1 MICTVKTRW
10 VAGLKIVGAMAV
22 VAFMFVQITR
32 GQGTPAMVLTQH
44 NDNSRTG
51 ANLNETALNTSNVN
65 AGQFGKLF
73 SRAVDG
79 QTYAQPL
86 YVPGVNM
93 GSRGIHNVV
102 FVATEKNNVYAFDA
116 DDPAASAAL
125 WQVNLGPPVP
135 VRFIDETVDIN
146 EYIGITSTPVI
157 DPVTKTLY
165 CVAKT
170 REGGRYPQRLH
181 ALDIATGQ
189 ERFGGPIVID
199 ASVPGAGDGTKN
211 GTVAFNS
218 QRHMNRP
225 GLLLQDGYL
234 YVAFGSHG
242 DVRPYHGWILSYNA
256 STLQRVGV
264 FNTTPNTFGGAVWQ
278 SGQGL
283 AADGTGV
290 YFMTANGHFDG
301 DIGGPDLSSS
311 FLKLT
316 TPSLTLMD
324 WFAPYNADALDGNNE
339 DLASAGPLMIP
350 GTNLLVGGGKEGVLY
365 LLNRSNMGH
374 FRAGSDSQIVQS
386 FHAGGGH
393 IHGSPVYWNSPQLGP
408 LIYLWTEEDAL
419 KSFRFVNG
427 LFQTAP
433 VAIGPVIAP
442 DGMPGAMLSVSA
454 NGSTTGTGIVWASLP
469 FSGNANIETVPGVLR
484 ALDASN
490 VGIELW
496 NSRQVPERDDLG
508 NLAKHTPPTVAN
520 GRVYVATFSNQLVV
534 YGLNPPG
541 GGTSPLVS
549 SLSPTSGSTAG
560 GTAVTITGANFAS
573 GATVT
578 FGGVAASGVSVA
590 NSSTITA
597 TTPAHAAGSVDV
609 TVTNP
614 GSSSGTLNSGFTY
627 VNPTAPAVT
636 SVTPNSGPT
645 GGGTTVT
652 IGGANF
658 VSGATVTFGG
668 APATGVSV
676 SSSTSMT
683 AVTPAHSAGPVT
695 VTVTNPDLQ
704 SASLTAGFAYVNP
717 TGPTVT
723 SVTPNS
729 GPTGGGT
736 PVTISGSN
744 FVSGATVTF
753 GGTPASGVSVSSS
766 TSMTAV
772 TPGHSAGSVTVTVT
786 NPDLQSASLTGGF
799 TYGTPA
805 AISFIQVAAAVPQ
818 SSPSTVPISYGSPQT
833 AGDLNVVVVGW
844 NNSTSTVQ
852 SIQDSAGNTY
862 ALAIGPTTGT
872 SLRQSIY
879 YASNIKGGSNTV
891 TVTFNQA
898 TAFPDIRILQYRGVT
913 TLDVVAGASG
923 SGTTANSGSATT
935 TAANELIVGANMVSS
950 ITTGPG
956 SGFTTRIIT
965 SPDSDIVEDRV
976 VTSTGSYSATSPLT
990 SGAWVMQMVTFK

>member
-1 MICTVKTRW
+1 MIRT
-10 VAGLKIVGAMAV
+10 LKIHWAAWLKIAGAVAV
-22 VAFMFVQITR
+22 VASAFVQITR
-32 GQGTPAMVLTQH
+32 GQSTPASVLTQH

-73 SRAVDG
+73 TRAVDG

-86 YVPGVNM
+86 YVPAVNM
-93 GSRGIHNVV
+93 GARGIHNVV
-102 FVATEKNNVYAFDA
+102 FVATQKNNVYAFDA
-116 DDPAASAAL
+116 DDPAASAPL
-125 WQVNLGPPVP
+125 WQVNLGAPVP
-135 VRFIDETVDIN
+135 VRFIGETIDID

-157 DPVTKTLY
+157 DPVTRTLY

-170 REGGRYPQRLH
+170 REGNKYPQRLH
-181 ALDIATGQ
+181 ALDITTGQ
-189 ERFGGPIVID
+189 EKFGGPIVID
-199 ASVPGAGDGTKN
+199 ASVPGTGDSAKN
-211 GTVAFNS
+211 GTVAFDS

-225 GLLLQDGYL
+225 GLLLQNGYL

-242 DVRPYHGWILSYNA
+242 DVRPYHGWIFSYNA

-283 AADGTGV
+283 AADGTGI

-316 TPSLTLMD
+316 TPSLTLTD
-324 WFAPYNADALDGNNE
+324 WFAPFNADALDQNNE

-365 LLNRSNMGH
+365 LLDRSNLGH
-374 FRAGSDSQIVQS
+374 FRAGNDSQIVQS
-386 FHAGGGH
+386 FHAGAGH
-393 IHGSPVYWNSPQLGP
+393 IHGSPVYWSSPQGP

-427 LFQTAP
+427 IFQTAP
-433 VAIGPVIAP
+433 AAIGPVVAP
-442 DGMPGAMLSVSA
+442 DGMPGGMLSVSA
-454 NGSTTGTGIVWASLP
+454 NGSSVGTGIVWASLP
-469 FSGNANIETVPGVLR
+469 LSGNANVGSVDGVLR
-484 ALDASN
+484 AFDASN

-496 NSRQVPERDDLG
+496 NSQQVPNRDDLG
-508 NLAKHTPPTVAN
+508 LLAKHTSPTIAN
-520 GRVYVATFSNQLVV
+520 GKVYVGTFSNRLVV

-541 GGTSPLVS
+541 GGTAPIVGSVSPS
-549 SLSPTSGSTAG
+549 SGTTGG
-560 GTAVTITGANFAS
+560 GTAVTITGANFVS

-578 FGGVAASGVSVA
+578 FGGIAATGVSVT
-590 NSSTITA
+590 NGTTIAA
-597 TTPAHAAGSVDV
+597 TTPAHTAGPVDV

-614 GSSSGTLNSGFTY
+614 DSTSGTLNGGFTY
-627 VNPTAPAVT
+627 INPTGPTVT
-636 SVTPNSGPT
+636 SVAPNSGPT

-652 IGGANF
+652 ISGANF

-668 APATGVSV
+668 TPATGVSV

-683 AVTPAHSAGPVT
+683 AVTPAHSAG
-695 VTVTNPDLQ
+695 
-704 SASLTAGFAYVNP
+704 
-717 TGPTVT
+717 
-723 SVTPNS
+723 
-729 GPTGGGT
+729 
-736 PVTISGSN
+736 
-744 FVSGATVTF
+744 
-753 GGTPASGVSVSSS
+753 
-766 TSMTAV
+766 
-772 TPGHSAGSVTVTVT
+772 SVTVTVT
-786 NPDLQSASLTGGF
+786 NPDLLSASLTGGF
-799 TYGTPA
+799 TYGTSA
-805 AISFIQVAAAVPQ
+805 AISFIQLAAAVPQ
-818 SSPSTVPISYGSPQT
+818 SSPTSVPVSYGSPQT

-862 ALAIGPTTGT
+862 NLAIGPTTGT

-950 ITTGPG
+950 VTTGPG
-956 SGFTTRIIT
+956 AGFTTRIIT
-965 SPDSDIVEDRV
+965 SPDADIVEDRV
-976 VTSTGSYSATSPLT
+976 VTSTGSYSATAPLT
-990 SGAWVMQMVTFK
+990 SGDWVMQMVAFK

>member
-1 MICTVKTRW
+1 MKTHW
-10 VAGLKIVGAMAV
+10 VAWLNIAGVLAV
-22 VAFMFVQITR
+22 VASVFVQITS
-32 GQGTPAMVLTQH
+32 GQSTPVTVLTQH

-51 ANLNETALNTSNVN
+51 ANLNETALNTSNVS

-73 SRAVDG
+73 TRAVDG

-102 FVATEKNNVYAFDA
+102 FVATERNNVYAFDA
-116 DDPAASAAL
+116 DDPNAAAPL
-125 WQVNLGPPVP
+125 WQVNLGPPVA

-157 DPVTKTLY
+157 DPLTRTLY

-170 REGGRYPQRLH
+170 KEGGKYPQRLH
-181 ALDIATGQ
+181 ALDITTGQ
-189 ERFGGPIVID
+189 EKFGGPVVID
-199 ASVPGAGDGTKN
+199 GSVPGVGDGAKN

-218 QRHMNRP
+218 QRHFNRP

-242 DVRPYHGWILSYNA
+242 DVRPYHGWIFSYNA

-283 AADGTGV
+283 AADGTGI

-316 TPSLTLMD
+316 TPSLTLSD
-324 WFAPYNADALDGNNE
+324 WFAPYNADALDQNND

-365 LLNRSNMGH
+365 LLNRSNLGH

-393 IHGSPVYWNSPQLGP
+393 IHGSPVYWNSPQQGP

-433 VAIGPVIAP
+433 VAIGPVVAP

-454 NGSTTGTGIVWASLP
+454 NGSSVGTGIVWASLP
-469 FSGNANIETVPGVLR
+469 FSGNANLETVAGVLR
-484 ALDASN
+484 AFDASN

-496 NSRQVPERDDLG
+496 NSRQVAERDDLG
-508 NLAKHTPPTVAN
+508 NLAKHTSPTIAN
-520 GRVYVATFSNQLVV
+520 GKVYVATFSNQLVV

-541 GGTSPLVS
+541 GSTSPIVS
-549 SLSPTSGSTAG
+549 SLSPTSGTTAG
-560 GTAVTITGANFAS
+560 GTAVTITGANFVN

-578 FGGVAASGVSVA
+578 FGGVASTGVSVA
-590 NSSTITA
+590 NSTTIAA
-597 TTPAHAAGSVDV
+597 TTPAHTAGPVDV

-614 GSSSGTLNSGFTY
+614 GSTSGTLNGGFT
-627 VNPTAPAVT
+627 
-636 SVTPNSGPT
+636 
-645 GGGTTVT
+645 
-652 IGGANF
+652 
-658 VSGATVTFGG
+658 
-668 APATGVSV
+668 
-676 SSSTSMT
+676 
-683 AVTPAHSAGPVT
+683 
-695 VTVTNPDLQ
+695 
-704 SASLTAGFAYVNP
+704 YVNP

-736 PVTISGSN
+736 TVTISGVN

-753 GGTPASGVSVSSS
+753 GGTPATGVSVSSS

-772 TPGHSAGSVTVTVT
+772 TPAHGAGSVTVTVT
-786 NPDLQSASLTGGF
+786 NPDSQSASLTGGF

-818 SSPSTVPISYGSPQT
+818 SSPTSVPVSYVSPQT
-833 AGDLNVVVVGW
+833 VGDLNVVVVGW

-862 ALAIGPTTGT
+862 SLAIGPTTGT

-898 TAFPDIRILQYRGVT
+898 TAFPDIRILEYRGVT
-913 TLDVVAGASG
+913 TVDVVAGASG
-923 SGTTANSGSATT
+923 SSTTANSGSATT
-935 TAANELIVGANMVSS
+935 TAANELIVGANTVATLTS
-950 ITTGPG
+950 GPG

-965 SPDSDIVEDRV
+965 SPDGDIAEDRV
-976 VTSTGSYSATSPLT
+976 VASVGSYSATAPL
-990 SGAWVMQMVTFK
+990 SSAGPWVMQMVTFK

>member
-1 MICTVKTRW
+1 MAVDSMRSRFPLEQCHSRHCSRAFISRLLGVTTLIRTVKTHW
-10 VAGLKIVGAMAV
+10 VAWLNTAGVLAV
-22 VAFMFVQITR
+22 VASVFVQITS
-32 GQGTPAMVLTQH
+32 GQSTPVTVLTQH

-51 ANLNETALNTSNVN
+51 ANLDEIALNTSNVS

-73 SRAVDG
+73 TRTVDG

-86 YVPGVNM
+86 YMPGVNM

-102 FVATEKNNVYAFDA
+102 FVATERNNVYAFDA
-116 DDPAASAAL
+116 DDPNAAAPL
-125 WQVNLGPPVP
+125 WQVNLGPPVA

-157 DPVTKTLY
+157 DPLTRTLY

-170 REGGRYPQRLH
+170 KEGGKYPQRLH
-181 ALDIATGQ
+181 ALDITTGQ
-189 ERFGGPIVID
+189 EKFGGPVVID
-199 ASVPGAGDGTKN
+199 GSVPGVGDGAKN

-218 QRHMNRP
+218 QRHFNRP

-242 DVRPYHGWILSYNA
+242 DVRPYHGWIFSYNA

-283 AADGTGV
+283 AADGTGI

-316 TPSLTLMD
+316 TPSLTLSD
-324 WFAPYNADALDGNNE
+324 WFAPYNADALDQNND
-339 DLASAGPLMIP
+339 DLASAGPLLIP

-365 LLNRSNMGH
+365 LLNRSNLGH

-393 IHGSPVYWNSPQLGP
+393 IHGSPVYWSSPQQGP

-433 VAIGPVIAP
+433 VAIGPVVAP

-454 NGSTTGTGIVWASLP
+454 NGSSVGTGIVWASLP
-469 FSGNANIETVPGVLR
+469 FAGNANIETVPGVLR
-484 ALDASN
+484 AFDASN

-508 NLAKHTPPTVAN
+508 NLAKHTSPTIAN
-520 GRVYVATFSNQLVV
+520 GKVYVATFSNQLVV

-541 GGTSPLVS
+541 GSTSPIVS
-549 SLSPTSGSTAG
+549 SLSPTSGTTAG
-560 GTAVTITGANFAS
+560 GTAVTITGANFVN

-578 FGGVAASGVSVA
+578 FGGVAATGVSVA
-590 NSSTITA
+590 NSTTIAA
-597 TTPAHAAGSVDV
+597 TTPVHSAGPVDV

-614 GSSSGTLNSGFTY
+614 GAASGTLNGGFTY
-627 VNPTAPAVT
+627 LNPTGPTAT

-652 IGGANF
+652 ISGANF

-668 APATGVSV
+668 TPATGVSV
-676 SSSTSMT
+676 PSSTSMT

-704 SASLTAGFAYVNP
+704 SASLT
-717 TGPTVT
+717 
-723 SVTPNS
+723 
-729 GPTGGGT
+729 
-736 PVTISGSN
+736 
-744 FVSGATVTF
+744 
-753 GGTPASGVSVSSS
+753 
-766 TSMTAV
+766 
-772 TPGHSAGSVTVTVT
+772 
-786 NPDLQSASLTGGF
+786 GGF

-805 AISFIQVAAAVPQ
+805 TISFIQVAAAVPQ
-818 SSPSTVPISYGSPQT
+818 SSPTSVPVSYVSPQT
-833 AGDLNVVVVGW
+833 VGDLNVVVVGW

-862 ALAIGPTTGT
+862 SLAIGPTTGT

-898 TAFPDIRILQYRGVT
+898 TAFPDIRILEYRGVT

-950 ITTGPG
+950 LTTGPG

-965 SPDSDIVEDRV
+965 SPDGDIVEDRV

>member
-1 MICTVKTRW
+1 MARW
-10 VAGLKIVGAMAV
+10 AGLTIAGVLVVMAS
-22 VAFMFVQITR
+22 AFVQITS
-32 GQGTPAMVLTQH
+32 GQSTAVMVLTQH

-73 SRAVDG
+73 TRAVDG

-86 YVPGVNM
+86 YMPGVNM
-93 GSRGIHNVV
+93 GARGTHNIV

-116 DDPAASAAL
+116 DDPTASAPL
-125 WQVNLGPPVP
+125 WQVNLGAPVP
-135 VRFIDETVDIN
+135 VRFIGETVDIN

-157 DPVTKTLY
+157 DPVTRTLY

-170 REGGRYPQRLH
+170 KEGGKYPQRLH
-181 ALDIATGQ
+181 ALDITTGQ
-189 ERFGGPIVID
+189 EKFGGPVVID
-199 ASVPGAGDGTKN
+199 GSVPGVGDGTKN

-218 QRHMNRP
+218 QRHFNRP
-225 GLLLQDGYL
+225 GLLLQGGYL

-242 DVRPYHGWILSYNA
+242 DVRPYHGWVFSYNA

-283 AADGTGV
+283 AADETGI

-311 FLKLT
+311 FLKLA
-316 TPSLTLMD
+316 TPSLTLTD
-324 WFAPYNADALDGNNE
+324 WFAPYNADALDQNNE

-350 GTNLLVGGGKEGVLY
+350 GTSLLVGGGKEGVLY
-365 LLNRSNMGH
+365 LLNRSNLGH

-386 FHAGGGH
+386 FQAGGGH
-393 IHGSPVYWNSPQLGP
+393 IHGSPVYWSSPQQGP

-433 VAIGPVIAP
+433 VAIGPVVAP

-454 NGSTTGTGIVWASLP
+454 NGSSMGTGVVWATLP
-469 FSGNANIETVPGVLR
+469 FSGNANVETVPGVLR

-496 NSRQVPERDDLG
+496 NSEQVPERDELG
-508 NLAKHTPPTVAN
+508 NLAKHTPPTIAN
-520 GRVYVATFSNQLVV
+520 GKVYVATFSNQLVV
-534 YGLNPPG
+534 YGLNPPVAS
-541 GGTSPLVS
+541 TAPIVS
-549 SLSPTSGSTAG
+549 SVSPTSGSPAG
-560 GTAVTITGANFAS
+560 GTGVTITGANFVT

-578 FGGVAASGVSVA
+578 FGGIAATGVSVA
-590 NSSTITA
+590 NGTTIAA
-597 TTPAHAAGSVDV
+597 TTPAHAAGLVDV

-614 GSSSGTLNSGFTY
+614 GSNSGTLNGGFSY
-627 VNPTAPAVT
+627 VNPTGPTVT
-636 SVTPNSGPT
+636 GVAPNSGPT

-652 IGGANF
+652 ISGVNF
-658 VSGATVTFGG
+658 ASGATVTFGG
-668 APATGVSV
+668 TPATGVSV
-676 SSSTSMT
+676 ASSTSMT
-683 AVTPAHSAGPVT
+683 AVTPAHSAG
-695 VTVTNPDLQ
+695 
-704 SASLTAGFAYVNP
+704 
-717 TGPTVT
+717 
-723 SVTPNS
+723 
-729 GPTGGGT
+729 
-736 PVTISGSN
+736 
-744 FVSGATVTF
+744 
-753 GGTPASGVSVSSS
+753 
-766 TSMTAV
+766 
-772 TPGHSAGSVTVTVT
+772 SVTVTVT
-786 NPDLQSASLTGGF
+786 NPDSQSASLTAGF

-818 SSPSTVPISYGSPQT
+818 SSPTSVVVPYASAQT

-852 SIQDSAGNTY
+852 SIQDSAGNIY
-862 ALAIGPTTGT
+862 NLAIGPTTGT

-879 YASNIKGGSNTV
+879 YASNIKSGSNTI

-898 TAFPDIRILQYRGVT
+898 TAFPDVRILEYRGVT
-913 TLDVVAGASG
+913 TPDVVAGASG

-935 TAANELIVGANMVSS
+935 TAANELIVGANTVATLTS
-950 ITTGPG
+950 GPG

-965 SPDSDIVEDRV
+965 SPDGDIAEDRV
-976 VTSTGSYSATSPLT
+976 VTSAGSYSATAPL
-990 SGAWVMQMVTFK
+990 SSAGPWVMQMVTFK